1 MLTNGTEYGM
11 IMMLLIATHKN
22 KYNKGDNNM
31 ISVDK
36 ITTKLY
42 ACPICGEIYE
52 TPQEV
57 AKCTTACA
65 KKAEEDEKAEKLR
78 EMNEALEEIK
88 RITQVRQ
95 NMLDDFKKKYPEA
108 YERNFGSS
116 EDKVN
121 WNNTRTY
128 VNKDTKEPVNKD
140 DAGVKEFIDFLSLL
154 AGR

>member
-1 MLTNGTEYGM
+1 M
-11 IMMLLIATHKN
+11 IVA
-22 KYNKGDNNM
+22 
-31 ISVDK
+31 DK
-36 ITTKLY
+36 IGTKLY
-42 ACPICGEIYE
+42 VCPICGATYL

-57 AKCTTACA
+57 AKCATKCA
-65 KKAEEDEKAEKLR
+65 KKAEEDEKVEDLKV
-78 EMNEALEEIK
+78 MNEAIEEIK

-95 NMLDDFKKKYPEA
+95 DMLDDFKKKYPEA

-128 VNKDTKEPVNKD
+128 VNKDTKETVNED
-140 DAGVKEFIDFLSLL
+140 EVKEFIDFLSFL

>member
-1 MLTNGTEYGM
+1 M

-36 ITTKLY
+36 IKTKVY
-42 ACPICGEIYE
+42 TCPICGATYL

-57 AKCTTACA
+57 AKCATDCV
-65 KKAEEDEKAEKLR
+65 KKVEEDEKAEKLR
-78 EMNEALEEIK
+78 EMNEAIEEIK

-95 NMLDDFKKKYPEA
+95 DMLDDFKKKYPEA
-108 YERNFGSS
+108 YEKNFGSS
-116 EDKVN
+116 DSKVDE
-121 WNNTRTY
+121 TKARTY
-128 VNKDTKEPVNKD
+128 VNKDTKETVNEE
-140 DAGVKEFIDFLSLL
+140 DAGVKEIIDFLNFL